1 MQGFNNT
8 SATGGGSYSSTIN
21 DNYYSFPSAYETNF
35 NITTSEDFQRL
46 VNDINKPEPM
56 TSTGLR
62 FDQIPSVTGVPTR
75 RQFFGPRKYL
85 SPGNFRTKRNW
96 QDTYKKY
103 RKYSLRKKYGYK
115 RSVRKH
121 RTQKLRQIVSKGKVK
136 RRIKRRR
143 FVPGIESVI
152 KNYLTQ
158 KGYPYCLPETVAV
171 FSITGIPND
180 KDLIFDIHCCP
191 TQDGAFVIEF
201 RRTRGD
207 AYIIAEIFGDLRK
220 LLVSTYDEYESDDD
234 ESPVSGGM
242 DVLPLASTQ
251 DLSFDHLIK

>member
-1 MQGFNNT
+1 MQTFNNT
-8 SATGGGSYSSTIN
+8 S
-21 DNYYSFPSAYETNF
+21 
-35 NITTSEDFQRL
+35 
-46 VNDINKPEPM
+46 EPM
-56 TSTGLR
+56 TSTGLT

-115 RSVRKH
+115 R

-143 FVPGIESVI
+143 FVPGIERVI

-158 KGYPYCLPETVAV
+158 KGYSYLFPPNVAV
-171 FSITGIPND
+171 FSISGIPSH

-191 TQDGAFVIEF
+191 TQDSAFVIEF

-207 AYIIAEIFGDLRK
+207 AFIIAKIFGDLRK
-220 LLVSTYDEYESDDD
+220 LLVSSYDEYESDDD
-234 ESPVSGGM
+234 ESSLSSGTGVVSF
-242 DVLPLASTQ
+242 VAKQ
-251 DLSFDHLIK
+251 NLSFDFDALIK